1 MPQTFNSLK
10 ALSQSRD
17 RFLIL
22 MVLIMSLLIIGPLLE
37 PFVAV
42 SNVIDVFMTAIV
54 ICMLYIITNRKQLLY
69 FGGVLASIMIL
80 TMWLDN
86 FFEHDIFSTASMI
99 CGILLTIVVTK
110 NTLMFIIK
118 SETIT
123 REVVYAAMLLY
134 ILIAQLWAM
143 VYMLLYLI
151 EPATFNLPGG
161 QGNLLEFEYYS
172 FVTLTTLGFG
182 DITPQTNVAKMFSVL
197 EAVVGQLYLVVVIAW
212 FVGMG
217 IARRSQNSGKQ

>member
-1 MPQTFNSLK
+1 MNSLHK
-10 ALSQSRD
+10 ALQSGE

-22 MVLIMSLLIIGPLLE
+22 MVLIMSLLIAGPILE

-54 ICMLYIITNRKQLLY
+54 IGMLYLITSKKRLLY
-69 FGGVLASIMIL
+69 FGGVLAGIMIL

-86 FFEHDIFSTASMI
+86 FFEHDIFSTVSI
-99 CGILLTIVVTK
+99 IFGILLTILVTQ
-110 NTLMFIIK
+110 NTLMFIIQ
-118 SETIT
+118 SETVG
-123 REVVYAAMLLY
+123 REVIYAAMLLY

-151 EPATFNLPGG
+151 DATSFNLPGG
-161 QGNLLEFEYYS
+161 QGNLLVFEYFS

-182 DITPQTNVAKMFSVL
+182 DITPLTNVAKMFSVL

-212 FVGMG
+212 FIGMRV
-217 IARRSQNSGKQ
+217 ATKSQNSGK